1 MDSEKQ
7 FTITL
12 DDDSYGGASSSAVTY
27 SVDTDFTFDTTSV
40 IDTGTDWAYTNNYI
54 DKDVEKRLEA
64 IEKRMNILVP
74 DPAKLEKFQALQKAY
89 EHYKEL
95 ERLCELD
102 EEEPELPLW
111 R

>member
-1 MDSEKQ
+1 MDNEKQ
-7 FTITL
+7 YTFTL
-12 DDDSYGGASSSAVTY
+12 DNDSYGGASSSAVTY
-27 SVDTDFTFDTTSV
+27 TVDSDFTFDTTSV
-40 IDTGTDWAYTNNYI
+40 IDTGTDWAYNI

-102 EEEPELPLW
+102 DEEPELPF
-111 R
+111 